1 MDVLYYS
8 NYCKFSRELL
18 SYLTKNNLANKI
30 NCISIDNRTYDK
42 KSNQVVIQLE
52 NGRATPMPPNI
63 VRVPSLLLVS
73 KGFSV
78 IFGNAIYQ
86 YLEPVR
92 ETQQN
97 IATGF
102 NGEPV
107 AYSGK
112 SADISSEKFTFYNM
126 SKDELSATGEGGM
139 RQIHNYMPVNGAT
152 PTIPVENDNYKSNRI
167 KSFDLEALEK
177 ERNAEI
183 MKIPVPDPF
192 SSVGG
197 GGYSMPSVRGG
208 GPMMSI

>member
-30 NCISIDNRTYDK
+30 NCICIDNRVRDK
-42 KSNQVVIQLE
+42 NTGQIVVKLE
-52 NGRATPMPPNI
+52 NGRVAPLPPNI

-78 IFGNAIYQ
+78 IFGNAVYQ
-86 YLEPVR
+86 YFEPTR

-112 SADISSEKFTFYNM
+112 TADISSEKFTFYNM

-139 RQIHNYMPVNGAT
+139 RQMHNYVPVNAPAANI
-152 PTIPVENDNYKSNRI
+152 PTESDNYKSSRI

-183 MKIPVPDPF
+183 MQIPAPDPF

-197 GGYSMPSVRGG
+197 GGGYSVPSVRGG
-208 GPMMSI
+208 PVM

>member
-8 NYCKFSRELL
+8 NYCKYSRELL
-18 SYLTKNNLANKI
+18 SYLAKNNLANKI
-30 NCISIDNRTYDK
+30 NCICIDNRVRDK
-42 KSNQVVIQLE
+42 NTGQITVKLE
-52 NGRATPMPPNI
+52 NGRAVPIPPNI
-63 VRVPSLLLVS
+63 VRVPSILLVS
-73 KGFSV
+73 KNFSV
-78 IFGNAIYQ
+78 IFGNAVYQ
-86 YLEPVR
+86 YFEPTR

-112 SADISSEKFTFYNM
+112 AADISSEKFTFYNM

-139 RQIHNYMPVNGAT
+139 RQMHNYVPVNAAT
-152 PTIPVENDNYKSNRI
+152 ANIPIETDNYKSSRI

-183 MKIPVPDPF
+183 MQIPAPDPF

-197 GGYSMPSVRGG
+197 GGGYSVPSVRGG
-208 GPMMSI
+208 PVL